1 MLNFHGVMIILLYF
15 LIIMI
20 ILKFLIIIILLHFLI
35 QPRKSH
41 QVSLLRWEFLTFTF
55 PHPEHHVQTPISS
68 ILHKKTR
75 S

>member
-35 QPRKSH
+35 QLRKSH
-41 QVSLLRWEFLTFTF
+41 QVSL
-55 PHPEHHVQTPISS
+55 PEVGLSDIYISS
-68 ILHKKTR
+68 

>member
-1 MLNFHGVMIILLYF
+1 MITLLYF

-35 QPRKSH
+35 QLRKSH
-41 QVSLLRWEFLTFTF
+41 QVSL
-55 PHPEHHVQTPISS
+55 PEVGFSDIYISS
-68 ILHKKTR
+68 